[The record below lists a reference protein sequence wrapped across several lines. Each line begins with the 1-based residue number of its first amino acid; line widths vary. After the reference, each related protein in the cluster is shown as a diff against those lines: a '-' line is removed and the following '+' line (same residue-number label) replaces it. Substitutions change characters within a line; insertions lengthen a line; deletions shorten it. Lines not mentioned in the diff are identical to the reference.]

1 MKKRSLIASLLSLI
15 MFCVMFTVPVGAA
28 SNNEINILLNGK
40 AVPFTADSGYPY
52 VDENNRTMVPLRV
65 TMEFAGF
72 AVGYDSNAHTAIVIT
87 EHNRIEVP
95 IGTNKIYTNNQLTE
109 NDTNAVVKNGRTYLP
124 IRAVLENAGYTVEW
138 ASDTRT
144 VNAYTFKYDE
154 NEFVPYSTSSLS
166 TLVDNILKGNVVY
179 INGQYYA
186 TPDYVKMTANVQVHY
201 LGNDL
206 NTAIYPQESRY
217 ILAGFDESQI
227 EWVGGLLFDKILV
240 NDSQIEEFGVT
251 GKASEIPGYSYIYAF
266 YEQGLTNTKIVYP
279 VNEMTEEFMNTSDA
293 TGTFN
298 GIRMKKENGKL
309 LFNYT
314 DLKERGIY
322 SN

>member
-15 MFCVMFTVPVGAA
+15 MFCTMFTVPVGAA
-28 SNNEINILLNGK
+28 SNNSINILLNGK
-40 AVPFTADSGYPY
+40 AVKFTNDSGYPY

-65 TMEFAGF
+65 TMESAGF

-95 IGTNKIYTNNQLTE
+95 IGTNKIYANNQLTE

-124 IRAVLENAGYTVEW
+124 IRAVLEKAGYTVEW
-138 ASDTRT
+138 AGDTRT
-144 VNAYTFKYDE
+144 VNAYTFNYDE
-154 NEFVPYSTSSLS
+154 NEFIPYSTSSLT

-186 TPDYVKMTANVQVHY
+186 TPDYVKMMTNVQVHY
-201 LGNDL
+201 LGDDL

-217 ILAGFDESQI
+217 DLADFDESQI

-240 NDSQIEEFGVT
+240 NDSQIEKFGVK
-251 GKASEIPGYSYIYAF
+251 GKPSEIPGYSYIYAF
-266 YEQGLTNTKIVYP
+266 YEQGSSNTEIVYP
-279 VNEMTEEFMNTSDA
+279 VNEMTEEFMNAADS

-298 GIRMKKENGKL
+298 GIRMKKENGSL
-309 LFNYT
+309 LFNYS
-314 DLKERGIY
+314 DVKERNIY
-322 SN
+322 SR

>member
-1 MKKRSLIASLLSLI
+1 MKKKSIMVSLLSLI
-15 MFCVMFTVPVGAA
+15 MFCTVLIVPVDAA

-65 TMEFAGF
+65 TMESAGF
-72 AVGYDSNAHTAIVIT
+72 VVGYDPDAHTAIVIT

-138 ASDTRT
+138 AGDTRT
-144 VNAYTFKYDE
+144 VNAYTFNYDE
-154 NEFVPYSTSSLS
+154 NEFVPYSTSSLT

-186 TPDYVKMTANVQVHY
+186 TPDYVKMMTNVQVHY

-217 ILAGFDESQI
+217 DLADFDESQI

-240 NDSQIEEFGVT
+240 NDSQIEKFGVK
-251 GKASEIPGYSYIYAF
+251 GKASKIPGYSYIYAF
-266 YEQGLTNTKIVYP
+266 YEQRSSSTEIVYP
-279 VNEMTEEFMNTSDA
+279 VNEMTDEFINASDA

-298 GIRMKKENGKL
+298 GIRMKKENGEL

-322 SN
+322 SR

>member
-1 MKKRSLIASLLSLI
+1 MKKKSIIVSLLSII
-15 MFCVMFTVPVGAA
+15 MFCTVLIVPVDAT
-28 SNNEINILLNGK
+28 SNEINILLNGK
-40 AVPFTADSGYPY
+40 AVPFPADSGYPY

-72 AVGYDSNAHTAIVIT
+72 AVGYDPDAHTAIVIT

-124 IRAVLENAGYTVEW
+124 IRAILEKAGYTVEW
-138 ASDTRT
+138 AGDIKT
-144 VNAYTFKYDE
+144 VNAYTFNYTE
-154 NEFVPYSTSSLS
+154 NEFIPYSTSSLS
-166 TLVDNILKGNVVY
+166 TLLDNILEGNVVY

-186 TPDYVKMTANVQVHY
+186 TPDYVKLLTNVQVHY
-201 LGNDL
+201 FGDDL
-206 NTAIYPQESRY
+206 NNAIYPQESRY
-217 ILAGFDESQI
+217 DLADFDESQI
-227 EWVGGLLFDKILV
+227 EWVGGLLFNKVLV
-240 NDSQIEEFGVT
+240 NDSQIEKFDVK
-251 GKASEIPGYSYIYAF
+251 GKASDIPGYSYIYAF
-266 YEQGLTNTKIVYP
+266 YKQGSSSTEIVYP

-298 GIRMKKENGKL
+298 GIRMKKENGEL

-314 DLKERGIY
+314 DLKERDIY
-322 SN
+322 LR